1 MESYSR
7 FINVKFDVVIKLSFF
22 FVV

>member
-7 FINVKFDVVIKLSFF
+7 LINVKFDVVIKLSFF
-22 FVV
+22 VV